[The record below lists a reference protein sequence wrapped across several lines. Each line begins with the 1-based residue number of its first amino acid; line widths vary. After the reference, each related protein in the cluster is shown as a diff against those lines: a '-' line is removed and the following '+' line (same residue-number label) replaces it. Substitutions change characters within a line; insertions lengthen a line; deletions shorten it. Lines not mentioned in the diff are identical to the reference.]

1 MSPVPPA
8 AVGAGKAIVAV
19 AAGNRA
25 ETEELDA
32 QAAAFAAKITGAGTK
47 ELGAWFGDHIRV
59 RRLKSQ
65 LRILDKA
72 RKLAEDAGYEPQV
85 VNLKVLVPLLE
96 TGSLE
101 DEADDEMIGCWA
113 ALLANAAS
121 GERDV
126 PPSFASVLRD
136 IEPEQA
142 RILDHVY
149 QIMMQMSPQLRKAD
163 LGIMRAGLVAELG
176 LSDETIDYH
185 LDNLI
190 RQRLVRR
197 PIGTISDDPDV
208 VTLSEFGR
216 AFVRACRP
224 PSQPD
229 PPVRFTDHAQVMAQA
244 SKNRQRWDQMRTA
257 PETNNDNKSGG
268 S

>member
-8 AVGAGKAIVAV
+8 AAGAGKAIVAV

-32 QAAAFAAKITGAGTK
+32 QAAQFAAKITGAGAN

-85 VNLKVLVPLLE
+85 VNLKILVPLLE

-101 DEADDEMIGCWA
+101 DETDDEMIGCWA

-136 IEPEQA
+136 LESEQA

-149 QIMMQMSPQLRKAD
+149 QIMMQMSPALRKDD
-163 LGIMRAGLVAELG
+163 LGIMRAGIVAELG
-176 LSDETIDYH
+176 LSDDTIDYH

-190 RQRLVRR
+190 RLRLVRR
-197 PIGTISDDPDV
+197 PIGSISDDPEV

-216 AFVRACRP
+216 TFVRACRP

-244 SKNRQRWDQMRTA
+244 SKNRQRWDQVRAA
-257 PETNNDNKSGG
+257 PQTDHDNES
-268 S
+268 

>member
-1 MSPVPPA
+1 MSPVPPVA
-8 AVGAGKAIVAV
+8 AGASKAIVAV

-32 QAAAFAAKITGAGTK
+32 QAAQFAAKITGAGTK

-65 LRILDKA
+65 LRILDQA

-85 VNLKVLVPLLE
+85 INLKVLVPLLE

-101 DEADDEMIGCWA
+101 DETDDEMIGCWA

-163 LGIMRAGLVAELG
+163 LGILRAGLVAELG

-190 RQRLVRR
+190 RLRLVRR

-229 PPVRFTDHAQVMAQA
+229 PPVRFTDHAQVIEQA
-244 SKNRQRWDQMRTA
+244 SKNRQRWDQMRAT
-257 PETNNDNKSGG
+257 PGEDPDNES
-268 S
+268 